1 MANRYELS
9 DRAYEAAF
17 TAFQAAIARASGQ
30 TAFANICKC
39 SQGNISQLLRKR
51 SLLPERLVL
60 RAEAGT
66 GIPRQHLRP
75 DIYPSNVPSASLPT
89 DGAVV
94 GEKALIGD
102 FDRAAKMKR
111 GGEA

>member
-9 DRAYEAAF
+9 DDAYEAAF
-17 TAFQAAIARASGQ
+17 TAFQAAIARAPGQ
-30 TAFANICKC
+30 TAFANICNC
-39 SQGNISQLLRKR
+39 SQGNISQLVRKR

-75 DIYPSNVPSASLPT
+75 DIYPLVVPLVSLPAE
-89 DGAVV
+89 GSAV
-94 GEKALIGD
+94 EAEALISDCDQGLE
-102 FDRAAKMKR
+102 MKR
-111 GGEA
+111 GDTA

>member
-9 DRAYEAAF
+9 DSAYEAAF

-75 DIYPSNVPSASLPT
+75 DIYPFTVPSVSFPT
-89 DGAVV
+89 NGAAV
-94 GEKALIGD
+94 GDKALIDD
-102 FDRAAKMKR
+102 FDRDAKMKR
-111 GGEA
+111 GGQA